1 MRNMNSISSNILFLV
16 FVSVMLLFMHPSQ
29 SVDSEMVRAQVAD
42 QLMDGN
48 LGSQDR
54 ILGELIYEAK
64 GKIVGQR
71 VADIGN
77 SNNDDHDGLAKVEV
91 SYSGKGYIKGVGN
104 VSETWTFV
112 NTHLLN
118 GTTQG
123 AGKGIITSDA
133 ENGIVTATE
142 LCCTSNKRSCG
153 SNRPNL
159 FNIPFFHVT

>member
-1 MRNMNSISSNILFLV
+1 
-16 FVSVMLLFMHPSQ
+16 MHPSQ

-91 SYSGKGYIKGVGN
+91 SYSGKGYIKRVGN

-118 GTTQG
+118 GITQG
-123 AGKGIITSDA
+123 AGMGIITSDD
-133 ENGIVTATE
+133 EKGVVTATE
-142 LCCTSNKRSCG
+142 LGRG
-153 SNRPNL
+153 FNL
-159 FNIPFFHVT
+159 EPGKIVYPGACFFSADPGVGLVFLMRW